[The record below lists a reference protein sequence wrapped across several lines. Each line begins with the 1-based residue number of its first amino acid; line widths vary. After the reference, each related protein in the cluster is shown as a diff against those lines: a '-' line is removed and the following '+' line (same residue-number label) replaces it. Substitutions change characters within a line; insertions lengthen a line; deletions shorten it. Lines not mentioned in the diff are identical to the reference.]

1 MLRGHAKIDH
11 KHADSGS
18 REYRKKGTCVH
29 IGETSGEAGFK
40 EIYFFLIEWST
51 RGIGYRVVL

>member
-11 KHADSGS
+11 NMPIQVAC

-29 IGETSGEAGFK
+29 IGETSSDAGFK
-40 EIYFFLIEWST
+40 EMF
-51 RGIGYRVVL
+51 V